1 MLRVPRAASVD
12 EELST
17 ASKAHRIFGP
27 CFKDHAQTDIH
38 CKDMN
43 LVRKKQSTV
52 VPQYALI
59 AKAILELGLDA
70 RAMTTL
76 QRKFD
81 TANFITKKK
90 LLFVKMKALCRIE
103 ERHGADLGEEYKT
116 DHKCAESVGSI
127 VDDMKEHLVKV
138 LSSAKLFSV
147 QMDGTTD
154 AGNLMEDLFLTCPA
168 MMESSM

>member
-1 MLRVPRAASVD
+1 M
-12 EELST
+12 
-17 ASKAHRIFGP
+17 SKAHRILGP
-27 CFKDHAQTDIH
+27 CFKDHDQTDMH

-70 RAMTTL
+70 RAIATL

-81 TANFITKKK
+81 TAYFIRKKK
-90 LLFVKMKALCRIE
+90 LLFAKMKPPCGLE
-103 ERHGADLGEEYKT
+103 ERHGADLGKEYKT
-116 DHKCAESVGSI
+116 NHKWAESVGAI
-127 VDDMKEHLVKV
+127 ADDMKEHLVKAS
-138 LSSAKLFSV
+138 SSAKLLSV